1 MLNVPENSPIP
12 GLLGTS
18 QLRTTARVVVGALVA
33 YCIYQ
38 GRHLRGWELE
48 LSLACLGLAVWPA
61 LRWINTQPYRFP
73 AFESFM
79 LTSVTAYVLPLI
91 NEHSVVMSY
100 SDEIVTK
107 AVLAVILFQVCAII
121 AFQRTVALERRA
133 PFWKKDLFVS
143 DIRNWLPLGLWLH
156 VGYLSLGTFTQ
167 FVPDEIDSIL
177 RAIFF
182 GISISCSF
190 LIGRYW
196 GDNSLSINQKSNVVF
211 AMLIEVIL
219 QLTTLYL
226 ISAISGLIV
235 FFLAYVSA
243 GRRIPWAAIW
253 LSFAVFSVLHNG
265 KSAMREKYWAGGAA
279 LPGVTDLPAFFSEWV
294 GYGLAPQRDENDAPH
309 SSKLLERASLLQML
323 CLVIDS
329 TDRGLPLLGGETY
342 SYIPA
347 QLVPRIMWPG
357 KPSGQAAT
365 MRLSIYFGLQ
375 DEFSTRSTSIAFG
388 TLTEAY
394 ANFGFAGMAVFGLL
408 VGWVTKVISM
418 WTRSCPLLSNGSLIM
433 ILIVAWS
440 IQTELPLSVWFA
452 SLYQALI
459 CVLALPFVV
468 RLFVV

>member
-1 MLNVPENSPIP
+1 
-12 GLLGTS
+12 
-18 QLRTTARVVVGALVA
+18 
-33 YCIYQ
+33 
-38 GRHLRGWELE
+38 
-48 LSLACLGLAVWPA
+48 
-61 LRWINTQPYRFP
+61 
-73 AFESFM
+73 
-79 LTSVTAYVLPLI
+79 
-91 NEHSVVMSY
+91 
-100 SDEIVTK
+100 
-107 AVLAVILFQVCAII
+107 
-121 AFQRTVALERRA
+121 
-133 PFWKKDLFVS
+133 
-143 DIRNWLPLGLWLH
+143 
-156 VGYLSLGTFTQ
+156 
-167 FVPDEIDSIL
+167 
-177 RAIFF
+177 
-182 GISISCSF
+182 
-190 LIGRYW
+190 
-196 GDNSLSINQKSNVVF
+196 VVF

-388 TLTEAY
+388 MLTEAY